1 MNTFRFVL
9 VTSLALG
16 LSSTGCLGNADPLVA
31 DIEPPRFKTLGTG
44 GGITP
49 NGLAP
54 NSFHSNLTKLSQAMS
69 WKLVGPVATQVSQAV
84 LNTGLLNTPEGRETF
99 TYAVQ
104 CALSTNVYGP
114 GNDPGD
120 VPVNILYY
128 GHSLLTTTGGW
139 LDGGLSMGQRQD
151 IFACLLA
158 HLNPAP
164 VPVHMLISGN
174 SVRDKSEYVDE
185 PDQDAFSFD
194 EAVWGVTVDTS
205 LAATLRVWPMRDLVT
220 TCGRGVYDI
229 LQTRVCAF
237 DLLDCGVDVRG
248 DLPIACD
255 ETGGHFTCYGQPAI
269 RSRLEPSS
277 VSKLYGGCA
286 P

>member
-9 VTSLALG
+9 VTSLGLG

-31 DIEPPRFKTLGTG
+31 DIEPPHFKALGTG
-44 GGITP
+44 GGISP
-49 NGLAP
+49 NGLSP

-69 WKLVGPVATQVSQAV
+69 WKLVGPGGSQVSQEV
-84 LNTGLLNTPEGRETF
+84 LNTGLLSTPEGRETF

-104 CALSTNVYGP
+104 CALSTTVYGP
-114 GNDPGD
+114 GE
-120 VPVNILYY
+120 VPNQGSVPYY

-139 LDGGLSMGQRQD
+139 LDGNLSMGQRQD
-151 IFACLLA
+151 VFACLLA

-164 VPVHMLISGN
+164 LPVHILLSGN
-174 SVRDKSEYVDE
+174 SVRDKSDDVNE

-220 TCGRGVYDI
+220 TCGRGVFDI

-255 ETGGHFTCYGQPAI
+255 ETAGHFTCYGQPAI
-269 RSRLEPSS
+269 RSRLEPGS
-277 VSKLYGGCA
+277 VSKMYGGCA